1 MSLKPGPVR
10 RKQFAID
17 AGVLTAL
24 EALSRDSGAS
34 TEALL
39 DEALRD
45 LLKKHRRPLSL
56 KDALR
61 DSARALPANDRE
73 LKAQRKRSTRER

>member
-1 MSLKPGPVR
+1 MALKPAPVR

-17 AGVLTAL
+17 AGVLAAL
-24 EALSRDSGAS
+24 EAFSRDSGAS
-34 TEALL
+34 LDGLL

-61 DSARALPANDRE
+61 DSARALPANDPE
-73 LKAQRKRSTRER
+73 LKAHRKRSTRER